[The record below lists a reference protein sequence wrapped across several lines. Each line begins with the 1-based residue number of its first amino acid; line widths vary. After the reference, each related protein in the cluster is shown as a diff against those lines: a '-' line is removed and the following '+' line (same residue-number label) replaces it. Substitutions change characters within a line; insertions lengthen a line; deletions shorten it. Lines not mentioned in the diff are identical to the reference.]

1 LGEKKLLEAIE
12 NVKDAATFAAVGA
25 VVGGV
30 VYHQI
35 GGAGL
40 AIAGGAYPIGLAA
53 FTGAGAVAGLAA
65 HGATKEAIKN
75 LKEAATF
82 ATVGAV
88 AGGTVY
94 HQTGAAGLAIA
105 GGAYPVGL
113 AAFVGTGAVAGLAAF
128 GVKKSVFG

>member
-1 LGEKKLLEAIE
+1 MLEAIDNAKE
-12 NVKDAATFAAVGA
+12 AVTFAAVGA

-88 AGGTVY
+88 AGGAVY

-113 AAFVGTGAVAGLAAF
+113 AAFVGTGTVAGLAAF

>member
-1 LGEKKLLEAIE
+1 MLEAIE
-12 NVKDAATFAAVGA
+12 NAKEAVTFAAVGA
-25 VVGGV
+25 VVGAV
-30 VYHQI
+30 AYHQI

-40 AIAGGAYPIGLAA
+40 AIAGGAYPVGLAA
-53 FTGAGAVAGLAA
+53 FTGAGAEAGLAV

-88 AGGTVY
+88 VGGTVY
-94 HQTGAAGLAIA
+94 HQTGAAGLAVA

-113 AAFVGTGAVAGLAAF
+113 AAFVGTGTVAGLAAF
-128 GVKKSVFG
+128 GVKKAVFG

>member
-1 LGEKKLLEAIE
+1 MLEAIE
-12 NVKDAATFAAVGA
+12 NARDSATFAAVGA
-25 VVGGV
+25 VVAGV

-53 FTGAGAVAGLAA
+53 FTGAGAVAGLAV
-65 HGATKEAIKN
+65 HGATKEAVKN
-75 LKEAATF
+75 LQEAATF

-88 AGGTVY
+88 ASGVIY

-113 AAFVGTGAVAGLAAF
+113 AAFVGTGVVTGLAAF

>member
-1 LGEKKLLEAIE
+1 MIEAIE
-12 NVKDAATFAAVGA
+12 SAKEAATFAAVGA

-53 FTGAGAVAGLAA
+53 FTGAGAVAGLAV
-65 HGATKEAIKN
+65 HGATKEAVKN
-75 LKEAATF
+75 IKEAATF

-113 AAFVGTGAVAGLAAF
+113 AAFVGTGTVAGLAAF

>member
-30 VYHQI
+30 VYHQ
-35 GGAGL
+35 
-40 AIAGGAYPIGLAA
+40 
-53 FTGAGAVAGLAA
+53 
-65 HGATKEAIKN
+65 
-75 LKEAATF
+75 
-82 ATVGAV
+82 
-88 AGGTVY
+88 
-94 HQTGAAGLAIA
+94 TGAAGLAIA

-113 AAFVGTGAVAGLAAF
+113 AAFLGTGAVAGLAAF

>member
-1 LGEKKLLEAIE
+1 MLEAIE

-75 LKEAATF
+75 IQEAATL
-82 ATVGAV
+82 ATFGAV

-113 AAFVGTGAVAGLAAF
+113 AAFVGSGVVTGLAAF
-128 GVKKSVFG
+128 GVKKSFFG

>member
-1 LGEKKLLEAIE
+1 LLEAIDNAKE
-12 NVKDAATFAAVGA
+12 SATCAAVGA
-25 VVGGV
+25 VVGAV
-30 VYHQI
+30 AYHQT
-35 GGAGL
+35 GAAGL
-40 AIAGGAYPIGLAA
+40 AIAGGAYPVGLAA
-53 FTGAGAVAGLAA
+53 FTGAGAVAGLAV
-65 HGATKEAIKN
+65 HGATKEAAKN

-128 GVKKSVFG
+128 SMKKSVFR

>member
-1 LGEKKLLEAIE
+1 MLEAIE
-12 NVKDAATFAAVGA
+12 NSKEAANFAAVGA

-30 VYHQI
+30 LYHQI

-53 FTGAGAVAGLAA
+53 FMGVGAVAGLAA

-75 LKEAATF
+75 FKEAATF

-88 AGGTVY
+88 TGGAIY

-113 AAFVGTGAVAGLAAF
+113 AAFVSTGAVAGLAAF
-128 GVKKSVFG
+128 GAKKSVFG

>member
-1 LGEKKLLEAIE
+1 MLEAIE
-12 NVKDAATFAAVGA
+12 SAKQATAFATVGA
-25 VVGGV
+25 VVGGAV
-30 VYHQI
+30 FHQI

-40 AIAGGAYPIGLAA
+40 ALLGSAYPIGLAA

-65 HGATKEAIKN
+65 YGAAKDTIEN
-75 LKEAATF
+75 TKEAATF

-88 AGGTVY
+88 VGGAVF
-94 HQTGAAGLAIA
+94 HQIGGAGLALL

-113 AAFVGTGAVAGLAAF
+113 GAFVGTGVVAGLAAF

>member
-1 LGEKKLLEAIE
+1 MLEAIE
-12 NVKDAATFAAVGA
+12 NAKEAATFAAVGA
-25 VVGGV
+25 VIGGV

-65 HGATKEAIKN
+65 HGATKEALKN

-113 AAFVGTGAVAGLAAF
+113 AAFVGTGIAAGLATF
-128 GVKKSVFG
+128 GLKKSILG

>member
-1 LGEKKLLEAIE
+1 MLEAIE
-12 NVKDAATFAAVGA
+12 NAKESVTFAAVGA
-25 VVGGV
+25 VIGGV

-53 FTGAGAVAGLAA
+53 FTVTGAVAGLAV
-65 HGATKEAIKN
+65 HGATKEAVKN
-75 LKEAATF
+75 LQEAATF

-88 AGGTVY
+88 AGGAVY

-113 AAFVGTGAVAGLAAF
+113 AAFVGTGVVTGLAAF

>member
-1 LGEKKLLEAIE
+1 MLEAIE
-12 NVKDAATFAAVGA
+12 SAKEAATFAAVGA

-40 AIAGGAYPIGLAA
+40 AIAGGAYPIGLATFA
-53 FTGAGAVAGLAA
+53 GVGAVAGLAA

-113 AAFVGTGAVAGLAAF
+113 AAFVGTGAVTGLAAF
-128 GVKKSVFG
+128 GVKKSIFE